1 MLCSTPKN
9 VGKTAVPALQELFLQ
24 DFVQGK
30 NILRSLQNRVY
41 AGPFTLVELSFATV
55 VCEQISQQFCVPF
68 CLKRGGFFEG
78 AKLFGRIWPET
89 LDQGW
94 PAKVSSMGEDEG
106 VRKRRVFQWS
116 KQARDL
122 AKEYKQRMI
131 AGQHLGQA
139 HRSALVARLVEISGN
154 PREACLRLLCRSGI
168 AQKRSYRE
176 WTKPEQRRLLD
187 LITTMPVDEVAKILR
202 RPAGSV
208 RSMLHRLGMGGR
220 TGREW
225 FTKYSLSRA
234 LHTRPEEIQKWI
246 DCGWLK
252 SRSLSS
258 SGMPAKIIYADD
270 FCQFV
275 KEHGHAAVS
284 RRLTYDALWFVQNYV
299 FPPGH
304 ADLLSVRGTY
314 KKQDLGEGALDN
326 VEGRSGSDS
335 DADGD
340 REP

>member
-1 MLCSTPKN
+1 M
-9 VGKTAVPALQELFLQ
+9 
-24 DFVQGK
+24 
-30 NILRSLQNRVY
+30 
-41 AGPFTLVELSFATV
+41 
-55 VCEQISQQFCVPF
+55 PF

-78 AKLFGRIWPET
+78 AKLFGRIWPKT

-94 PAKVSSMGEDEG
+94 PGKVSGMGEDEG

-122 AKEYKQRMI
+122 AREYKQRMI
-131 AGQHLGQA
+131 AGQHLAQA
-139 HRSALVARLVEISGN
+139 DRSVLAARLVEISGN
-154 PREACLRLLCRSGI
+154 PREACLRFLCRSGV
-168 AQKRSYRE
+168 AQKRSYCE

-187 LITTMPVDEVAKILR
+187 LITTMPVDEAAKILR
-202 RPAGSV
+202 RPSGSV
-208 RSMLHRLGMGGR
+208 RSMLHRLGIGGR

-225 FTKYSLSRA
+225 FTKFSLSRA

-258 SGMPAKIIYADD
+258 AGMQAKIIYADD

-299 FPPGH
+299 FPPSH
-304 ADLLSVRGTY
+304 ADLLSVRGAYT
-314 KKQDLGEGALDN
+314 KRGGHDN
-326 VEGRSGSDS
+326 TCETKDSGSDH
-335 DADGD
+335 DVDNRD
-340 REP
+340 EPDT